1 IGDVAR
7 GYWPRNPYM
16 NPAPGAPVHP
26 YQGSPHMYPMPSPGM
41 YPIPSP
47 GGFTLHPHPS
57 PGGFFYAGA
66 MAEPKGYF
74 DSVMAMSSMA
84 TSGSSGDASG
94 GYFGFGSVE
103 GEILRDKRA
112 ENVEERSDK
121 TESQPVEIDDVF
133 FSSTIVGAGPSR
145 AHSVS
150 VGDKRPCLP
159 RGPDSD
165 PARAGQSPDE
175 V

>member
-1 IGDVAR
+1 
-7 GYWPRNPYM
+7 M
-16 NPAPGAPVHP
+16 HP

-66 MAEPKGYF
+66 MVEPKGYF

-84 TSGSSGDASG
+84 TSGSGDANG
-94 GYFGFGSVE
+94 GYFGYGNVE
-103 GEILRDKRA
+103 GEILRDKKA
-112 ENVEERSDK
+112 ENLEERETVVGSDK
-121 TESQPVEIDDVF
+121 TESQSGKPADFDDVF
-133 FSSTIVGAGPSR
+133 FSSTIVGEHESGPSR
-145 AHSVS
+145 AHSMS
-150 VGDKRPCLP
+150 VGDKRPAVP

-165 PARAGQSPDE
+165 PARILSKSAVQSPDE